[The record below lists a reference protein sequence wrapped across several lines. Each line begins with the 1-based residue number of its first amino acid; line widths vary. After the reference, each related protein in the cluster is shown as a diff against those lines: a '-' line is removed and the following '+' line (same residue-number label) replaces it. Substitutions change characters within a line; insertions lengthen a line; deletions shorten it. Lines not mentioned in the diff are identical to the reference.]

1 MSLNAKFVALAASTL
16 MTFGCVSIP
25 DTYAPPVQRKP
36 LAGPDPSSLR
46 PYVRMNDSG
55 AEAHL
60 IRDVNLN
67 VEGSGFRWT
76 KQNPTFIFQPR
87 SADGQK
93 LKLDFTLHPE
103 VVTKIGAITLT
114 ILINNKLFDKI
125 TYGSAGVYH
134 YEKAVPPGYLV
145 KDGPAFVGIEL
156 DKVLDTPDGNKLGL
170 VLNGAGF
177 AG

>member
-1 MSLNAKFVALAASTL
+1 MFLNAKLAGLLVLTFI
-16 MTFGCVSIP
+16 TFGCVSIP
-25 DTYAPPVQRKP
+25 DTYAPPVQRRP
-36 LAGPDPSSLR
+36 LTGPDPSSLR

-67 VEGSGFRWT
+67 VEGAGFRWT

-87 SADGQK
+87 SAESQK
-93 LKLDFTLHPE
+93 LKLDFTIHPE
-103 VVTKIGAITLT
+103 VITKIGAMTLS
-114 ILINNKLFDKI
+114 ISINNKLFDKV
-125 TYGSAGVYH
+125 TYASPGEYH
-134 YEKAVPPGYLV
+134 YEKAVSPGYLV
-145 KDGPAFVGIEL
+145 KDSPAFVGIEL
-156 DKVLDTPDGNKLGL
+156 DKVLNTPDGNKLGL